1 MGMSL
6 SSFFT
11 EAWGRGSWV
20 LEDDDDEAMR
30 VSFSSFLMVYFRGSL
45 EGEIRGNFRM
55 PRGIP

>member
-45 EGEIRGNFRM
+45 EGEIRGL
-55 PRGIP
+55 

>member
-11 EAWGRGSWV
+11 EAWARGSWV
-20 LEDDDDEAMR
+20 LEDDDDDEAMR

-45 EGEIRGNFRM
+45 EGEIRGL
-55 PRGIP
+55 